1 MILKEAYR
9 YQNFL
14 DRLLLEAQSLLACE
28 SFITNI
34 KQTHHRKKSNPD
46 AQDEEVEVK
55 KKMVGDDGNM
65 RMISAFTPMQTVDF
79 TVRALEEKEK
89 LSLAILAAKKTPK
102 VVIDHSVAMN
112 KKRQEFI
119 CTLKQM
125 DRVKDREEKSDGL
138 DYKFNQEGNQ
148 VIYHYDIDEVITI
161 DFDRKDIKGLIKKL
175 TKQCDELSIV
185 LDGLLVTTEVDYTPV
200 FDINDSL
207 EDIILGEI
215 NPI

>member
-1 MILKEAYR
+1 
-9 YQNFL
+9 
-14 DRLLLEAQSLLACE
+14 
-28 SFITNI
+28 
-34 KQTHHRKKSNPD
+34 
-46 AQDEEVEVK
+46 
-55 KKMVGDDGNM
+55 MVGDDGNM

-89 LSLAILAAKKTPK
+89 LSLAILAAKKTTK
-102 VVIDHSVAMN
+102 VDIDHSVAMN

>member
-1 MILKEAYR
+1 MLFR
-9 YQNFL
+9 
-14 DRLLLEAQSLLACE
+14 S
-28 SFITNI
+28 
-34 KQTHHRKKSNPD
+34 
-46 AQDEEVEVK
+46 
-55 KKMVGDDGNM
+55 
-65 RMISAFTPMQTVDF
+65 
-79 TVRALEEKEK
+79 
-89 LSLAILAAKKTPK
+89 
-102 VVIDHSVAMN
+102 N

-125 DRVKDREEKSDGL
+125 DRVKDREEKSDGV

>member
-1 MILKEAYR
+1 M
-9 YQNFL
+9 
-14 DRLLLEAQSLLACE
+14 
-28 SFITNI
+28 
-34 KQTHHRKKSNPD
+34 
-46 AQDEEVEVK
+46 
-55 KKMVGDDGNM
+55 
-65 RMISAFTPMQTVDF
+65 
-79 TVRALEEKEK
+79 
-89 LSLAILAAKKTPK
+89 
-102 VVIDHSVAMN
+102 
-112 KKRQEFI
+112 
-119 CTLKQM
+119 
-125 DRVKDREEKSDGL
+125 